1 MCRRST
7 TTFRRLAW
15 PKSPPSRCRLGQMVS
30 SHGQWEASLRR
41 LPRCGLQREYLDWL
55 RGSRCHQATIRDYVV
70 QDWAAFMA
78 AHRQIAEREWLQQR
92 GQRRKETRP
101 CAWAARRSRAGCATY
116 GWAAAWALKY
126 GRSQHGS
133 LASQRSGSAP
143 PIAWLQ
149 SSSAVHRARRLPS
162 ARRRSK
168 AIDRRAVDRAR
179 ARSSPMYWSLGR
191 ENQ

>member
-1 MCRRST
+1 
-7 TTFRRLAW
+7 
-15 PKSPPSRCRLGQMVS
+15 
-30 SHGQWEASLRR
+30 
-41 LPRCGLQREYLDWL
+41 
-55 RGSRCHQATIRDYVV
+55 
-70 QDWAAFMA
+70 MA

-149 SSSAVHRARRLPS
+149 SSSAVHSARRLPS

-168 AIDRRAVDRAR
+168 AIDRRAVELELDRAR
-179 ARSSPMYWSLGR
+179 CIGRSVERTSSSTHP
-191 ENQ
+191 